1 MEYIKWLS
9 LNDLALGSQLKRMD
23 EIFKVAIE
31 RKDYTN
37 INEIMELFVV
47 CKYMTAQIY
56 PSVWSQK
63 DISEY
68 KKIVKKFKGILG
80 KYFNTFPKNK
90 IKNIY
95 YELTYKYRKMF
106 WEVFSEYKLFDK
118 IEYSFI
124 KEIMEDHK
132 YAIRD
137 ILLKKSI
144 VDAYDEELREESRKR
159 WNTCQ

>member
-1 MEYIKWLS
+1 MKLEYVKLNNFNESEKVLYEFRTKKDMEYIKWLS

-37 INEIMELFVV
+37 INEIMELFIV

-90 IKNIY
+90 IKN
-95 YELTYKYRKMF
+95 M
-106 WEVFSEYKLFDK
+106 S
-118 IEYSFI
+118 
-124 KEIMEDHK
+124 
-132 YAIRD
+132 
-137 ILLKKSI
+137 
-144 VDAYDEELREESRKR
+144 
-159 WNTCQ
+159 